1 MALLIV
7 PIGYSYYSSEVK
19 EHIALAGLRNEVL
32 SKTFA
37 NVLWPQFGEFLLRND
52 LSADQRKVEALTSAL
67 DARVKEISREL
78 PIIKIKVYNLEGL
91 AIYSSVLKEI
101 GENKSTNSGFLGA
114 RNGTVV
120 NDLTH
125 RGQMSATEGIIENVD
140 VVSSYIPIYAST
152 NGKVSAV
159 FELYTN
165 VTDTVKRIEFITFRL
180 ILALLAGFFGLYLS
194 LLAIIARAD
203 RILTQQ
209 YSALE
214 ENQHR
219 LEIKSADLE
228 SQIVERQKIE
238 QDLRLSE
245 QVAADA
251 SQAKSEFLSSMG
263 HELRTPMNS
272 ILSLTQLL
280 KSEPGSPLSDR
291 QQRFVEQMVKA
302 GNYLLEMINQV
313 LDLAKVGAGKLPVTP
328 ERVSLNEVV
337 DEITPLIQNMA
348 DARLVA
354 ISKIDLAN
362 QQVTADY
369 GRLKQVL
376 LNLVSNAIKYNK
388 KNGTIEITAKRQNG
402 SVVIMIVDTGVGI
415 ASNRLGDL
423 FEPFSRLGQVAGGS
437 KGTGIGLILSKNIV
451 EAMSGALH
459 IESTEGVGTTVFVT
473 LPAADSVI
481 AQDKVQQ
488 AVQSVTSGS
497 TDTLKTILYMNDDLA
512 NIELMTEIVRRLP
525 GVRLASIHNTELGFQ
540 MALQEKPSLII
551 MDMEQLDLRRGNTLT
566 MLREHQKTTTIPVI
580 ALTDTAMPAEIK
592 RALASGFDSVHL
604 KPIDVASFTR
614 ALLDTLENHS

>member
-125 RGQMSATEGIIENVD
+125 RGQMSATEGIIENFD

-415 ASNRLGDL
+415 ASNRMGDL

-551 MDMEQLDLRRGNTLT
+551 IFFL
-566 MLREHQKTTTIPVI
+566 
-580 ALTDTAMPAEIK
+580 
-592 RALASGFDSVHL
+592 
-604 KPIDVASFTR
+604 
-614 ALLDTLENHS
+614 